1 MKRLLRW
8 PVRLLAAIGFL
19 WVIVTFT
26 PLVYWW
32 GTALAG
38 PWGDPRGET
47 LVVLA
52 GSSVDADMIGA
63 NTYWRCLYALL
74 IYRGG
79 GVRQIIASGGGQP
92 GQLPVAE
99 LMRNY
104 LEGSGV
110 PRGTVLV
117 EPRAGSTRQNALFLR
132 PMLQGIPGRVV
143 LLSSDYHMF
152 RATRAFR
159 KVGLDVLPLPIPDVR
174 KRAMSWNRRWDAF
187 QELVIETTK
196 IGYYYYRGWI

>member
-19 WVIVTFT
+19 WVVVTFT

-38 PWGDPRGET
+38 RWDDPKGET

-52 GSSVDADMIGA
+52 GSSVGSDIMGA
-63 NTYWRCLYALL
+63 STFWRCVYAVM
-74 IYRGG
+74 IYREG
-79 GVRQIIASGGGQP
+79 GVRQIIVSGGGEAGRP
-92 GQLPVAE
+92 IAE
-99 LMRNY
+99 VMRDY

-110 PRGTVLV
+110 PRGTVVV
-117 EPRAGSTRQNALFLR
+117 EPLARSTRESALFLR
-132 PMLQGIPGRVV
+132 PMWQGLPGRVV

-159 KVGLDVLPLPIPDVR
+159 KAGIEVLPRPIPDAR
-174 KRAMSWNRRWDAF
+174 KRASSWNGRWDAF
-187 QELVIETTK
+187 QDLVIETTK
-196 IGYYYYRGWI
+196 IGYYFLRGWI

>member
-1 MKRLLRW
+1 MRLA
-8 PVRLLAAIGFL
+8 AAIGFL
-19 WVIVTFT
+19 WVAVTCT
-26 PLVYWW
+26 PLVVWW

-38 PWGDPRGET
+38 PWDDPKGET

-52 GSSVDADMIGA
+52 GSSMESDMIGA
-63 NTYWRCLYALL
+63 STYWRCFYALL
-74 IYRGG
+74 VYREG
-79 GVRQIIASGGGQP
+79 GVRRIITSGGGEA
-92 GQLPVAE
+92 GRPVAE
-99 LMRNY
+99 IMRDY

-117 EPRAGSTRQNALFLR
+117 EPRARSTRESALFLQ
-132 PMLQGIPGRVV
+132 PMLQGPPGRVV

-159 KVGLDVLPLPIPDVR
+159 KAGIDVLPRRIPDVG

-187 QELVIETTK
+187 QDLVLETTK
-196 IGYYYYRGWI
+196 IGYYFLRGWI

>member
-1 MKRLLRW
+1 M
-8 PVRLLAAIGFL
+8 
-19 WVIVTFT
+19 
-26 PLVYWW
+26 
-32 GTALAG
+32 
-38 PWGDPRGET
+38 
-47 LVVLA
+47 
-52 GSSVDADMIGA
+52 
-63 NTYWRCLYALL
+63 
-74 IYRGG
+74 
-79 GVRQIIASGGGQP
+79 
-92 GQLPVAE
+92 LPVAE

-104 LEGSGV
+104 LEGRGV

-117 EPRAGSTRQNALFLR
+117 EPRAGSTRQSALFLR

-174 KRAMSWNRRWDAF
+174 KRAISWNRRWDAF

-196 IGYYYYRGWI
+196 IAYYYYRGWI